1 MRVDPLQILTKLAA
15 VQNIPTRRVTPP
27 FEGLEEF
34 DYGLRRSLDP
44 QFDWQEFG
52 QLLLDST
59 PENTLLLV
67 EGTFELHFALFR
79 IPDEKNTVFL
89 IGPWTVGPRTPSAR
103 KWVRRY
109 LGEAGEAAVQ
119 EYYNG
124 VKILEASDFYGALRV
139 VVDTMFGCTVP
150 VQELKEFLPF
160 QFHPDTRYF
169 HEPEFQKEIPVT
181 MLEQRYESENR
192 ILDAVARGDEEA
204 AIEAMHEVGIDI
216 TGEYPKP
223 WTDEIVQAAD
233 VVITMGCG
241 DACPIFPG
249 KRYESWELD
258 DPHGQDLDTV
268 RRIRDELER
277 RVRTL
282 ISSLQL

>member
-150 VQELKEFLPF
+150 VQELRNSCPSNS
-160 QFHPDTRYF
+160 TRIPAISTSRSSRRRSRSPCWSSGMNR
-169 HEPEFQKEIPVT
+169 EPQ
-181 MLEQRYESENR
+181 SG
-192 ILDAVARGDEEA
+192 RG
-204 AIEAMHEVGIDI
+204 G
-216 TGEYPKP
+216 
-223 WTDEIVQAAD
+223 
-233 VVITMGCG
+233 
-241 DACPIFPG
+241 PG
-249 KRYESWELD
+249 R
-258 DPHGQDLDTV
+258 
-268 RRIRDELER
+268 
-277 RVRTL
+277 
-282 ISSLQL
+282 

>member
-169 HEPEFQKEIPVT
+169 HEPEFQKGDPGHHAGA
-181 MLEQRYESENR
+181 
-192 ILDAVARGDEEA
+192 AV
-204 AIEAMHEVGIDI
+204 
-216 TGEYPKP
+216 
-223 WTDEIVQAAD
+223 
-233 VVITMGCG
+233 
-241 DACPIFPG
+241 
-249 KRYESWELD
+249 
-258 DPHGQDLDTV
+258 
-268 RRIRDELER
+268 
-277 RVRTL
+277 
-282 ISSLQL
+282 